1 MKEIM
6 SGQKLNETRKI
17 KEINESDTGIRTDT

>member
-1 MKEIM
+1 MKVRKYFE
-6 SGQKLNETRKI
+6 LNETRKI